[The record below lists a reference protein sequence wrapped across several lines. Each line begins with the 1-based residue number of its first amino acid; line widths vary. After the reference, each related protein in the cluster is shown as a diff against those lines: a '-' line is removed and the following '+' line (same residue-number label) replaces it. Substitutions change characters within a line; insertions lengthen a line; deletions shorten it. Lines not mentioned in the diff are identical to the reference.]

1 MRIGI
6 VYSDTTAANYFS
18 ATAYSDLIMAAEN
31 QAVQAGIP
39 FDLLTESD
47 LTNLSKLVNYDA
59 LVFPAFTNV
68 QSTDVSAITNTLLQA
83 TKQFGLGLI
92 TAGDFMTN
100 DQNGAPL
107 SGDPYANMKIFFD
120 ATRLTG
126 GNSGDVTINNN
137 ATQAVFTNTA
147 PGALIQSYSGVGWTA
162 YQSVSGT
169 GQTIATETIAG
180 QTQTYAAALATQ
192 TGGKNVLFSSAGV
205 MADSNLLGQAI
216 DYVAKD
222 PGVSV
227 SLDMTRF
234 NGLFATRMDMD
245 QSQFPVDVSPA
256 AGPGIYD
263 ILLPILQQWN
273 TQYDFTGSYYVNIG
287 DNPTGDSESTTDWAK
302 SLTYY
307 KAIEALGGEIGT
319 HSYTH
324 VIAPPTTT
332 FTAHTVGVTPAGAIQ
347 VTLDQL
353 PSFYGITVG
362 MMVHG
367 LDIGENAQLPPV
379 GGESGA
385 VVNTTVTAVSGNTI
399 TLSFVP
405 GGYGTLN
412 NGVLGNIP
420 AGTTLTFSVP
430 AENTNFLE
438 TATGEP
444 NSATGNPF
452 TYEYEFN
459 QAKLLLEQQLGHPI
473 YGTAIPGAAETYA
486 TDENIFP
493 YFQSGAGYT
502 GYITGGWTGIGS
514 GYPGA
519 IGFMSPYDQNS
530 VYIAPNMTFD
540 FTEIQYEGKTIAQAE
555 ADWLAQFNAN
565 AANSAGT
572 PIDVLPIHD
581 YGAAA
586 WNTTTN
592 SPTGSPYST
601 EMYTYI
607 IQHAHDAGYEF
618 VTLEDLAAREQSFAN
633 TSVTSTVNGNVISLS
648 VLSSHAGDFALDVT
662 GQGSQ
667 VIENVANWYAYD
679 NNSIFLPETGGNF
692 TVTLGATQDAVTHI
706 ASLPMRGDLLSVAG
720 DGLNLS
726 FSMIGDGQVVI
737 DLGNYGNKTPVVT
750 GATITKFAGNELDLA
765 LTGLGQHDVS
775 LRMIAPAPTEVVSK
789 ITFSADTG
797 SSATDFVTNVA
808 AQTISGTLSAA
819 LVAGDV
825 VQVSL
830 DNGAT
835 WLAATAPTGA
845 TTFSLAGVTLTGSNT
860 LMARVANSDGVAN
873 TALAQAYV
881 LDQAAPAVPTVP
893 DLVAASDSGLSN
905 TDNLTSVTMPTFAGT
920 AEAGSTVTLF
930 DGATVVGTGVATA
943 GTWTI
948 TTSTLTAGAHS
959 ITAEAADVAGNL
971 SAVSGGLA
979 VTIDATAPAAPSAPD
994 LLTASDSGLSSTDN
1008 ITNVAK
1014 PTFTGTAEAGVTV
1027 TLYDGTTAVGT
1038 GVATAGLWSI
1048 TTTATLA
1055 AGARSITAKATDA
1068 AGNVSA
1074 ASAALSVTIDT
1085 TAPAA
1090 PTNLDLATAS
1100 DTGTSTT
1107 DNITSVTTP
1116 TFSGKAEAGSTVS
1129 LLDGTTVLGT
1139 SVAAGG
1145 AWTFVSPTL
1154 ANGVHSITAKAT
1166 DVAGNVG
1173 AASSALSVTV
1183 DTVAPITPSFTG
1195 ISANGNNLTL
1205 TGTGDASTTVAVLSG
1220 TTQLG
1225 TTTVATGGTWS
1236 LRFASSSSVRTLTAV
1251 GSDAAGNKSPTTSGS
1266 VLVGTSGANTLTSTG
1281 GNELLYG
1288 GGGVDTFSFSSLF
1301 GHDVIADFAATGT
1314 SHDIVNFHGSSV
1326 LNSFANVLANAAQV
1340 GSGVVITQ
1348 DAGNAVTLNNV
1359 TKTALT
1365 SADFTFV

>member
-1 MRIGI
+1 
-6 VYSDTTAANYFS
+6 
-18 ATAYSDLIMAAEN
+18 
-31 QAVQAGIP
+31 
-39 FDLLTESD
+39 
-47 LTNLSKLVNYDA
+47 
-59 LVFPAFTNV
+59 
-68 QSTDVSAITNTLLQA
+68 
-83 TKQFGLGLI
+83 
-92 TAGDFMTN
+92 
-100 DQNGAPL
+100 
-107 SGDPYANMKIFFD
+107 
-120 ATRLTG
+120 
-126 GNSGDVTINNN
+126 
-137 ATQAVFTNTA
+137 
-147 PGALIQSYSGVGWTA
+147 
-162 YQSVSGT
+162 
-169 GQTIATETIAG
+169 
-180 QTQTYAAALATQ
+180 
-192 TGGKNVLFSSAGV
+192 
-205 MADSNLLGQAI
+205 
-216 DYVAKD
+216 
-222 PGVSV
+222 
-227 SLDMTRF
+227 
-234 NGLFATRMDMD
+234 
-245 QSQFPVDVSPA
+245 
-256 AGPGIYD
+256 
-263 ILLPILQQWN
+263 
-273 TQYDFTGSYYVNIG
+273 
-287 DNPTGDSESTTDWAK
+287 
-302 SLTYY
+302 
-307 KAIEALGGEIGT
+307 
-319 HSYTH
+319 
-324 VIAPPTTT
+324 
-332 FTAHTVGVTPAGAIQ
+332 
-347 VTLDQL
+347 
-353 PSFYGITVG
+353 
-362 MMVHG
+362 
-367 LDIGENAQLPPV
+367 
-379 GGESGA
+379 
-385 VVNTTVTAVSGNTI
+385 
-399 TLSFVP
+399 
-405 GGYGTLN
+405 
-412 NGVLGNIP
+412 
-420 AGTTLTFSVP
+420 
-430 AENTNFLE
+430 
-438 TATGEP
+438 
-444 NSATGNPF
+444 
-452 TYEYEFN
+452 
-459 QAKLLLEQQLGHPI
+459 
-473 YGTAIPGAAETYA
+473 
-486 TDENIFP
+486 
-493 YFQSGAGYT
+493 
-502 GYITGGWTGIGS
+502 
-514 GYPGA
+514 
-519 IGFMSPYDQNS
+519 MSPYDQGS

-555 ADWLAQFNAN
+555 ADWTAQFNAIG
-565 AANSAGT
+565 ANTAGP
-572 PIDVLPIHD
+572 PIVVWPIHD
-581 YGAAA
+581 YGASA
-586 WNTTTN
+586 WNTATGTATSTLYTTQ
-592 SPTGSPYST
+592 
-601 EMYTYI
+601 MYTDFIAQAYN
-607 IQHAHDAGYEF
+607 AGYEF
-618 VTLEDLAAREQSFAN
+618 LTLEDLASRYQSFAN
-633 TSVTSTVNGNVISLS
+633 TEVTSTVNGNVITATVASA
-648 VLSSHAGDFALDVT
+648 HGGDFALDVT

-667 VIENVANWYAYD
+667 VIQNAGNWYAYD
-679 NNSIFLPETGGNF
+679 SNSIFVPEAGGNF

-706 ASLPMRGDLLSVAG
+706 TSLPTRGDLISVTG

-726 FSMIGDGQVVI
+726 FSMIGDGHVVI
-737 DLGNYGNKTPVVT
+737 DLGSYGNKTPIVS
-750 GATITKFAGNELDLA
+750 GATISSFAGNVLDLT

-775 LRMIAPAPTEVVSK
+775 LRMVAPAPTEVVTK
-789 ITFSADTG
+789 VAFSADTG
-797 SSATDFVTNVA
+797 SSSTDFVTNIA
-808 AQTISGTLSAA
+808 AQTVSGTLSAA
-819 LVAGDV
+819 LAAGDV

-830 DNGAT
+830 DNGTT

-873 TALAQAYV
+873 AALAQAYV

-905 TDNLTSVTMPTFAGT
+905 TDNLTSVTKPTFTGT

-1008 ITNVAK
+1008 ITNVTK
-1014 PTFTGTAEAGVTV
+1014 PTFTGTAETGVTV
-1027 TLYDGTTAVGT
+1027 TLYDGATAVGT

-1139 SVAAGG
+1139 SVATGG

-1183 DTVAPITPSFTG
+1183 DTLAPNTPAFTG
-1195 ISANGNNLTL
+1195 ISANGSNLTL
-1205 TGTGDASTTVAVLSG
+1205 TGTGDANTTVAVLSG

-1225 TTTVATGGTWS
+1225 TSTVATGGTWS
-1236 LRFASSSSVRTLTAV
+1236 LKFASSSSVRTLTAV

-1281 GNELLYG
+1281 GNDLFYG

-1326 LNSFANVLANAAQV
+1326 LNSFTNVLANAAQV

-1365 SADFTFV
+1365 SADFSFV